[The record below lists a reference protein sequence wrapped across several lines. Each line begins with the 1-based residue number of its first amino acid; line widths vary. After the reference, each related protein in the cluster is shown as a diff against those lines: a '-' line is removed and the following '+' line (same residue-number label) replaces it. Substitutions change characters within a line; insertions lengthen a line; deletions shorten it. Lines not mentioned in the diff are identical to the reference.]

1 MRSLFATALAGSPA
15 AANRSWLFASTII
28 ALLAVAPIVAL
39 VLIATQSSGDLWP
52 HLISYV
58 LPHALTQ
65 TALMLA
71 GVSVIVVSVGTGS
84 AWLVTAY
91 DFRLRRL
98 FEWALLLPLAI
109 PTYIIAFA
117 YLDLMHPIGP
127 VQSTLRALFGLRP
140 RDLHFL
146 EMRTLPGCIFVLG
159 VVLYPYVYLFARA
172 MFLMQA
178 ASLVE
183 AARML
188 GAGPAAVFFKVVLPL
203 ARPAIAVGTSLAL
216 MEAINDI
223 GASEFLGVQTLTVS
237 IYATWVNRTSMPG
250 AAQIAIAMLVV
261 VVALIVIERRARSR
275 QRYAAEASRARQLQ
289 PVRLHGPWAVLAPI
303 LCAVPVVLGFLAP
316 AAYLANEAWKRLS
329 FAGFSSRLIQ
339 ETLNTMLLSAIAT
352 LVIIG
357 AGLVVAFAARQ
368 SRAGLHLLR
377 IASLGYAVPG
387 TVLAIGLLWPLAL
400 VDAGLNRIG
409 LVSGMF
415 LSGSIAALV
424 YAYGARFMAIAA
436 GGIEAGLSRIPPS
449 FDQAARMLGR
459 TPGGTIRAIHLPLV
473 RPALFTAALL
483 VFVDCMKE
491 LPATLLLRPLAF
503 ETLSTH
509 LYGEAA
515 RGTYEDG
522 AIAAILIVLFGLI
535 PVILLARLSRRES

>member
-1 MRSLFATALAGSPA
+1 
-15 AANRSWLFASTII
+15 
-28 ALLAVAPIVAL
+28 
-39 VLIATQSSGDLWP
+39 
-52 HLISYV
+52 
-58 LPHALTQ
+58 
-65 TALMLA
+65 
-71 GVSVIVVSVGTGS
+71 
-84 AWLVTAY
+84 
-91 DFRLRRL
+91 
-98 FEWALLLPLAI
+98 
-109 PTYIIAFA
+109 
-117 YLDLMHPIGP
+117 
-127 VQSTLRALFGLRP
+127 
-140 RDLHFL
+140 
-146 EMRTLPGCIFVLG
+146 
-159 VVLYPYVYLFARA
+159 
-172 MFLMQA
+172 
-178 ASLVE
+178 
-183 AARML
+183 
-188 GAGPAAVFFKVVLPL
+188 
-203 ARPAIAVGTSLAL
+203 
-216 MEAINDI
+216 
-223 GASEFLGVQTLTVS
+223 
-237 IYATWVNRTSMPG
+237 
-250 AAQIAIAMLVV
+250 V

-535 PVILLARLSRRES
+535 PVILLARLSRREG

>member
-535 PVILLARLSRRES
+535 PVILLARLSRREG

>member
-188 GAGPAAVFFKVVLPL
+188 GAGPATVFFKVVLPL

-535 PVILLARLSRRES
+535 PVILLARLSRREG